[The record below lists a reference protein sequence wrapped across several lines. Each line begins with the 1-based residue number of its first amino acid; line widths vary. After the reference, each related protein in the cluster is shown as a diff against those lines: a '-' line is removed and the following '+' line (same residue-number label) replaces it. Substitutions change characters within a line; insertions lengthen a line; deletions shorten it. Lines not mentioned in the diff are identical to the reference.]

1 MLVPELLQDKA
12 TPEAL
17 SAAVMNY
24 FDNPDEAQALSQTFA
39 QMHIELKRDASAR
52 AADAVAKL
60 IQQH

>member
-1 MLVPELLQDKA
+1 MLVQELLQNNA

-24 FDNPDEAQALSQTFA
+24 FENPEEAQALTRTFA

-52 AADAVAKL
+52 AADAVVRL